1 MTLKSTIGEFAVFLG
16 NRESVLDKDYARVAD
31 QIKLLWGY
39 AEFSLYLKK
48 LLVTEK
54 GRDRAGFPFEVIQE
68 LDKLR
73 EIHERRFPSKN

>member
-1 MTLKSTIGEFAVFLG
+1 MTLKNTIREFAVFLG
-16 NRESVLDKDYARVAD
+16 DRESVLDRDYSRVTD

-39 AEFSLYLKK
+39 AEFSLYLEK

-68 LDKLR
+68 LDKLK
-73 EIHERRFPSKN
+73 EIHERRFPHKH